1 MSRPPPPVAKPQ
13 NVSSNYQ
20 TAMPY
25 MNNMYMQN
33 NTNGTSVNQMA
44 VQPSVDSMMQTAMNV
59 IDFKQDVVNGVVDPH
74 QANGSMMMQ
83 NAAMQNAA
91 MQNAAM
97 QNAAMHNAAMHNAAM
112 QNAAMQNTAMQNAA
126 MQNAAMQNTCNGQ
139 MMQYPMMLQNPG
151 MFQTQ
156 LPAQVP
162 YQVPVQVEETKPKN
176 DEYLADTADPYSNP
190 YYSSKEFK
198 KLQRSEDARPLNTP
212 LKEKSRPRRAPREQ
226 ISDVCTTFPR
236 ASASSSRDIITRKM
250 VSDIVTSALRDTES
264 TPTHRIRR

>member
-83 NAAMQNAA
+83 NAAMQNA
-91 MQNAAM
+91 
-97 QNAAMHNAAMHNAAM
+97 
-112 QNAAMQNTAMQNAA
+112 AMQNAA